1 MEFEMQGIDELIREL
16 ETFGRDVKKTK
27 DEALQK
33 GGEFFQQKVKEGI
46 AQAGIKR
53 RTGNLESHIE
63 LSDIENNE
71 ITVFIDQQGKAYYV
85 DMLEEGTS
93 KMRARPFMYPAYHR
107 YSNQSELTMTN
118 VVTMRIRL

>member
-1 MEFEMQGIDELIREL
+1 MQGIDELIREL
-16 ETFGRDVKKTK
+16 EAFGRDVNKTK

-53 RTGNLESHIE
+53 RTGNLENHVE

-71 ITVFIDQQGKAYYV
+71 ITVFIDQQGKAYYGV
-85 DMLEEGTS
+85 MLEDGTS

-107 YSNQSELTMTN
+107 FSNQIELTMAN
-118 VVTMRIRL
+118 VLRMRLGL